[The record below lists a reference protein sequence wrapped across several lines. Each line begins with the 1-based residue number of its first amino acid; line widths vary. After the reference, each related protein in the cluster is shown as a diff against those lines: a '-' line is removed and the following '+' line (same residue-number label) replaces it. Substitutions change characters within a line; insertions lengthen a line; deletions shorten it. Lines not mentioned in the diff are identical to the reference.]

1 MPCYMSPYPE
11 VSKFLT
17 KAPLGAAMQ
26 AHGSLPASTLL
37 YAPPQFNCAHPVLL
51 NPRLPKVPSLTL
63 NCNAHG
69 HKRPSF
75 PATSIPALQYS
86 RPLIQSTVACFG
98 PRGVERMASVRVT
111 NPWLL
116 HPSHCTSP
124 ADNSTL
130 ALSQQD

>member
-111 NPWLL
+111 NPWLS

-130 ALSQQD
+130 ALS